1 MGLIQKRSFGRG
13 AVIFMAFMVALIF
26 TSNAAALDI
35 PLSITDYAGIDRT
48 GEPVS
53 SGIPLPQDENIT
65 SVDSLQVIQVTDGDN
80 NPIPAQFRILSRWH
94 GTVDETTKPIKWVLA
109 DFQAYVPAEG
119 TATYHLTDQGTGN
132 IADTNL
138 EIQEDN
144 DHITISTGKAIFKIR
159 KTGFNLFDQ
168 VLIDSDGDGTVD
180 DEVVSSSLQNGIFLT
195 YDNDIYSS
203 ASDPTPGISIEES
216 GPLRAVVKVRG
227 THALSSG
234 GTKLHYTVRL
244 HFYKDKQ
251 FVRVLYTLENHKVYR
266 TTYQGDTGYRY
277 DLFDNLFLRLEGNFS
292 APVITSIANYDDING
307 PDNLNSSEPQLS
319 IYSDSSDTG
328 TDAYRLIQ
336 NWHETNPY
344 PYDQSKNFYYQIF
357 KNNNNSGLGKVRT
370 IGYFDRSDSNW
381 GMTVGIRDFWQNF
394 PMAISSD
401 GSLINVELWP
411 DEGFGPWR
419 SNTLSL
425 LEGGRHKTHE
435 ILFYFHKGNAESA
448 DSEKLVRALQKPL
461 LALATPSWYAET
473 KAISPVMVEK
483 RNWDDPDILDPD
495 LAEGFNRYERL
506 QEVKWN
512 REVADDYG
520 SYGKQSLL
528 TFRERG
534 GKNGYEQM
542 YGWFNFG
549 DIHWDA
555 GFSSL
560 HYDWPWSM
568 LFHFLRTGERGAFD
582 IGADCARHRK
592 DIDQCHTLT
601 DPRGGLQFYE
611 KGEYH
616 GNGYAQESSHT
627 WVQGL
632 LLYWA
637 LTGDQHAYESALEV
651 GEGLHNYW
659 AKPWY
664 NFQWLGYWGIRMA
677 GWSVGNW
684 AALYRYTGNKAYM
697 DDAKLIAHS
706 VVDQEQID
714 GGNGYVLEPPYGEQ
728 TPVAQTTGH
737 TGASMWEYYLE
748 TVGMGPSDTDVK
760 VKDYLLRMTDWL
772 ISEPHSLDGG
782 GPLKYGYS
790 TPEGYYPWH
799 LMYYWAPPGDVDNS
813 GWSRLHTGSGVYRL
827 VFAIDTLSY
836 AYMETGNEDYYNW
849 AKNLFLDFTYYGPN
863 GGWNQPVD
871 TTDPNSKSII
881 NFYLS
886 RYAGSLSK
894 NHGCMGRFGYV
905 YPYIEVHA
913 AMNVSDTD
921 GDGIEDDIDNCR
933 LISNPDQIDTD
944 GDSVGNACDNC
955 PDTANPDQVNK
966 DGDGV
971 GDVCDNCP
979 DDANKTGPGACG
991 CGVADTDSDGDGTAD
1006 CIDGC
1011 PHNPEK
1017 TEPGICGCGVAD
1029 TDSDNDGV
1037 ADCNDNCPDMP
1048 NPDQA
1053 DSDGDGIGDVCDG
1066 VVEAAPGDLNSDGNV
1081 DYDDYLIFRTTY
1093 GSCNGAA
1100 NFLPAA
1106 DLDGDGCVTIND
1118 YRILRTL
1125 M

>member
-1 MGLIQKRSFGRG
+1 MMGVIQKRSFSRG

-35 PLSITDYAGIDRT
+35 PLSITDYAGIDRI

-53 SGIPLPQDENIT
+53 SGIPLPQDVNII
-65 SVDSLQVIQVTDGDN
+65 SVDSLQVTDSDN

-94 GTVDETTKPIKWVLA
+94 GKVDETTKPIKWVLA
-109 DFQAYVPAEG
+109 DFQADVPAEG

-132 IADTNL
+132 IAETNL
-138 EIQEDN
+138 EIQDDDDN
-144 DHITISTGKAIFKIR
+144 ITVSTGKAIFKIR
-159 KTGFNLFDQ
+159 KTGFNLLDQ
-168 VLIDSDGDGTVD
+168 VLIDSDDDGTVD
-180 DEVVSSSLQNGIFLT
+180 DEVVSSSLQNGIFIDHNGALF
-195 YDNDIYSS
+195 SS
-203 ASDPTPGISIEES
+203 ALDLNPDISIEES
-216 GPLRAVVKVRG
+216 GPLRVVLKVKG

-234 GTKLHYTVRL
+234 GTKLHYTIRL
-244 HFYKDKQ
+244 HFYNNKQ
-251 FVRVLYTLENHKVYR
+251 FVRVLYTLENHKKYR
-266 TTYQGDTGYRY
+266 TTYRTDSYQY

-292 APVITSIANYDDING
+292 PPVTTTIANYDDING
-307 PDNLNSSEPQLS
+307 SKNLNPITPTLS
-319 IYSDSSDTG
+319 IYSDISDSDT
-328 TDAYRLIQ
+328 DVYRLIQ
-336 NWHETNPY
+336 NWHETDPS
-344 PYDQSKNFYYQIF
+344 PYDQSKNFYYQIS

-370 IGYFDRSDSNW
+370 IGYFDRSDSNC

-394 PMAISSD
+394 PMAISSA
-401 GSLINVELWP
+401 GSTINVELWP
-411 DEGFGPWR
+411 VEGSGPWR
-419 SNTLSL
+419 SNVSSV

-448 DSEKLVRALQKPL
+448 NSEKLVRAGQKPL

-483 RNWDDPDILDPD
+483 RDWNDPNVLDPG
-495 LAEGFNRYERL
+495 LSEGFNRYERL

-512 REVADDYG
+512 REVADAYG
-520 SYGKQSLL
+520 SHGKESLL
-528 TFRERG
+528 TFRERSG
-534 GKNGYEQM
+534 GM

-549 DIHWDA
+549 DIHWAD
-555 GFSSL
+555 GYCSL

-651 GEGLHNYW
+651 GEGLHKYW
-659 AKPWY
+659 AKWY
-664 NFQWLGYWGIRMA
+664 GFAWPGYWGIRLA

-684 AALYRYTGNKAYM
+684 AALYRYTGDRAYM
-697 DDAKLIAHS
+697 DDAKLLAQSI
-706 VVDQEQID
+706 VVQEQID
-714 GGNGYVLEPPYGEQ
+714 GGNGYVLEPDQ

-748 TVGMGPSDTDVK
+748 TVGMDQPNTD

-772 ISEPHSLDGG
+772 IGEG
-782 GPLKYGYS
+782 GPLKYGYNS
-790 TPEGYYPWH
+790 TEDGYYPWH
-799 LMYYWAPPGDVDNS
+799 LIYQWAPGGV
-813 GWSRLHTGSGVYRL
+813 GSTVNGVYRL

-836 AYMETGNEDYYNW
+836 AYIETGNEDYYNW

-871 TTDPNSKSII
+871 TADPNSKSII

-886 RYAGSLSK
+886 AYPGSLSK

-905 YPYIEVHA
+905 FPYIEAHA
-913 AMNVSDTD
+913 GNNVSDDTD
-921 GDGIEDDIDNCR
+921 GDGIEDDIDNCP
-933 LISNPDQIDTD
+933 LISNQDQTDT
-944 GDSVGNACDNC
+944 
-955 PDTANPDQVNK
+955 

-971 GDVCDNCP
+971 GDVCDNCS
-979 DDANKTGPGACG
+979 DDPNKTDPGACG
-991 CGVADTDSDGDGTAD
+991 CGVADTDSDNDGMAD

-1011 PHNPEK
+1011 PHDLEK

-1029 TDSDNDGV
+1029 TDSDGDGM
-1037 ADCNDNCPDMP
+1037 ADCNDNCPGVS
-1048 NPDQA
+1048 NSDQA

-1066 VVEAAPGDLNSDGNV
+1066 VGAAPGDLNSDGNV

>member
-1 MGLIQKRSFGRG
+1 MRRLDKIQRKKSPEKQRRGYSMMGVIQKRSFSRG

-35 PLSITDYAGIDRT
+35 PLSITDYAGIGRI

-53 SGIPLPQDENIT
+53 SGIPLPQDVNII
-65 SVDSLQVIQVTDGDN
+65 SVDSLQVRDVDN

-94 GTVDETTKPIKWVLA
+94 GTVDENDKPIKWVLVE
-109 DFQAYVPAEG
+109 FQADVPAEG

-132 IADTNL
+132 IAETNL
-138 EIQEDN
+138 EIQDVDDN
-144 DHITISTGKAIFKIR
+144 ITVSTGKAIFKIR
-159 KTGFNLFDQ
+159 KTGFNLLDQ
-168 VLIDSDGDGTVD
+168 VLIDSDDDGSVD

-195 YDNDIYSS
+195 YNNNIYSS
-203 ASDPTPGISIEES
+203 ASDPNPDISIEES
-216 GPLRAVVKVRG
+216 GPLRVVLKVKG
-227 THALSSG
+227 THALLSG

-244 HFYKDKQ
+244 HFYNNKE
-251 FVRVLYTLENHKVYR
+251 FVRVLYTLENHGIYGS
-266 TTYQGDTGYRY
+266 GDKA
-277 DLFDNLFLRLEGNFS
+277 FDNMVLRLDGNFS

-307 PDNLNSSEPQLS
+307 PDNLNPATPALS
-319 IYSDSSDTG
+319 IYSDISETG
-328 TDAYRLIQ
+328 TDTYRLIQ
-336 NWHETNPY
+336 NWHETNPS
-344 PYDQSKNFYYQIF
+344 PYDQSKNFYYQIL
-357 KNNNNSGLGKVRT
+357 KSNNDLGIGKVRT

-411 DEGFGPWR
+411 DEGFGPR
-419 SNTLSL
+419 SSTEYVF
-425 LEGGRHKTHE
+425 EGGRHRTHE
-435 ILFYFHKGNAESA
+435 ILFYFHKGSA
-448 DSEKLVRALQKPL
+448 QSANSEKIVRALQKPL
-461 LALATPSWYAET
+461 LALAPTNWYAKS

-483 RNWDDPDILDPD
+483 RNWNDPDVLDPN
-495 LAEGFNRYERL
+495 LFEAFNRYERL

-512 REVADDYG
+512 RDVADDYG
-520 SYGKQSLL
+520 SHGKQSLL
-528 TFRERG
+528 TFREQG
-534 GKNGYEQM
+534 GTYGHKQM

-555 GFSSL
+555 GYSSG

-582 IGADCARHRK
+582 IGVDCARHRK
-592 DIDQCHTLT
+592 DIDQYHTLT
-601 DPRGGLQFYE
+601 APRGGLQFYE

-616 GNGYAQESSHT
+616 GNGYKMESSHV

-651 GEGLHNYW
+651 GKGLHNYW

-664 NFQWLGYWGIRMA
+664 DFAWPGSYGIRMA
-677 GWSVGNW
+677 GWAVGNW
-684 AALYRYTGNKAYM
+684 AALYRYTGDRAYM
-697 DDAKLIAHS
+697 DDAQLLAHS
-706 VVDQEQID
+706 IVNQEQID
-714 GGNGYVLEPPYGEQ
+714 GGNGYVLEPPYGDQ

-737 TGASMWEYYLE
+737 TGASMWEYYFE
-748 TVGMGPSDTDVK
+748 TTGMGQPDTL

-772 ISEPHSLDGG
+772 ISEPHSLDEG
-782 GPLKYGYS
+782 GPLKYGYG
-790 TPEGYYPWH
+790 PPDAYYPWH
-799 LMYYWAPPGDVDNS
+799 LMYYWAPPGTVGS
-813 GWSRLHTGSGVYRL
+813 HPRLHTRNGVYRL

-836 AYMETGNEDYYNW
+836 AYMETGDYYNW

-886 RYAGSLSK
+886 KYPGSLSK

-905 YPYIEVHA
+905 FPYIEA
-913 AMNVSDTD
+913 YAGNNVSVDTDSDGIEDNVDNCPLISNQDQIDAD
-921 GDGIEDDIDNCR
+921 GDGI
-933 LISNPDQIDTD
+933 
-944 GDSVGNACDNC
+944 
-955 PDTANPDQVNK
+955 
-966 DGDGV
+966 

-979 DDANKTGPGACG
+979 DDPNKTDPGACG
-991 CGVADTDSDGDGTAD
+991 CGVADIDSDNDGVAD

-1011 PHNPEK
+1011 PHDPEK

-1037 ADCNDNCPDMP
+1037 ADCNDNCPGVS
-1048 NPDQA
+1048 NTDQA
-1053 DSDGDGIGDVCDG
+1053 DSDGDGIGDVCKEETDE
-1066 VVEAAPGDLNSDGNV
+1066 VPGDLNGDGTHDMDDFFVFIGLFGSNV
-1081 DYDDYLIFRTTY
+1081 DPAGTPPDY
-1093 GSCNGAA
+1093 
-1100 NFLPAA
+1100 
-1106 DLDGDGCVTIND
+1106 DGDGIVGLAD
-1118 YRILRTL
+1118 YSIFCSFF
-1125 M
+1125 

>member
-1 MGLIQKRSFGRG
+1 MMGVIQKRSFSRG

-35 PLSITDYAGIDRT
+35 PLSITDYAGTDRT

-53 SGIPLPQDENIT
+53 SGIPLPQDANIS
-65 SVDSLQVIQVTDGDN
+65 SVDSLQVTDGDN

-94 GTVDETTKPIKWVLA
+94 GTLDETARPIKWVLV
-109 DFQAYVPAEG
+109 DFQADVPAEG

-132 IADTNL
+132 IAETNL
-138 EIQEDN
+138 EIQDDDDN
-144 DHITISTGKAIFKIR
+144 ITVSTGKAIFKIR
-159 KTGFNLFDQ
+159 KTGFNLLDQ
-168 VLIDSDGDGTVD
+168 VLIDKDNDGSVD
-180 DEVVSSSLQNGIFLT
+180 DVVVSTSPQNGIFLT
-195 YDNDIYSS
+195 YGNDIYSS
-203 ASDPTPGISIEES
+203 ASDPTPDISIEES

-266 TTYQGDTGYRY
+266 TTYQGDAGYQF

-292 APVITSIANYDDING
+292 PPVTTTIANYDDINC
-307 PDNLNSSEPQLS
+307 PNNIDPCEPTLS
-319 IYSDSSDTG
+319 LYSDSSDTG

-336 NWHETNPY
+336 NWHETNPS

-357 KNNNNSGLGKVRT
+357 KNNNDSGLGKVRT

-401 GSLINVELWP
+401 GSTINVELWP

-419 SNTLSL
+419 SNTLSV

-461 LALATPSWYAET
+461 LALAPPSWYAET

-483 RNWDDPDILDPD
+483 RDWSDPNVLDPG
-495 LAEGFNRYERL
+495 LADGFKRYERL

-520 SYGKQSLL
+520 SGKHSLL

-534 GKNGYEQM
+534 GKNGYDQM

-616 GNGYAQESSHT
+616 GNGEKMESSHT

-651 GEGLHNYW
+651 GQGLHNYW
-659 AKPWY
+659 DKWY
-664 NFQWLGYWGIRMA
+664 DFKWPGVWGIRMA

-684 AALYRYTGNKAYM
+684 AALYRYTGNPTYM

-706 VVDQEQID
+706 VVDQEKID
-714 GGNGYVLEPPYGEQ
+714 GGNGYVLEPPYGDQ

-748 TVGMGPSDTDVK
+748 TVGMDDPDTD

-772 ISEPHSLDGG
+772 ISEPHSLDAG
-782 GPLKYGYS
+782 GPLKYGS
-790 TPEGYYPWH
+790 GLPEAYYPWH

-813 GWSRLHTGSGVYRL
+813 GWSRLHTGNGVYRL

-836 AYMETGNEDYYNW
+836 AYMETGNEEYYDW
-849 AKNLFLDFTYYGPN
+849 AKNLFLDFIYYGPN
-863 GGWNQPVD
+863 GPSNQPVD
-871 TTDPNSKSII
+871 TTDPNSKSTI
-881 NFYLS
+881 NFLLN
-886 RYAGSLSK
+886 RYSGSLSK

-905 YPYIEVHA
+905 YPYIEARA

-921 GDGIEDDIDNCR
+921 DDGIEDDIDNCP
-933 LISNPDQIDTD
+933 LISNQDQTDTD
-944 GDSVGNACDNC
+944 GDGIGDACDNC
-955 PDTANPDQVNK
+955 PDMANADQGDK

-971 GDVCDNCP
+971 GDMCDNCP
-979 DDANKTGPGACG
+979 DVAN
-991 CGVADTDSDGDGTAD
+991 ADQVDS
-1006 CIDGC
+1006 
-1011 PHNPEK
+1011 N
-1017 TEPGICGCGVAD
+1017 
-1029 TDSDNDGV
+1029 N
-1037 ADCNDNCPDMP
+1037 N
-1048 NPDQA
+1048 
-1053 DSDGDGIGDVCDG
+1053 GIGDVCEAIEAISGDINGDG
-1066 VVEAAPGDLNSDGNV
+1066 TLDMDDFFVFIGLFGSNV
-1081 DYDDYLIFRTTY
+1081 DPAGTPPDY
-1093 GSCNGAA
+1093 
-1100 NFLPAA
+1100 
-1106 DLDGDGCVTIND
+1106 DGDGIVGLAD
-1118 YRILRTL
+1118 YSIFCSFF
-1125 M
+1125 

>member
-1 MGLIQKRSFGRG
+1 MMGVIQKRSFRRG

-53 SGIPLPQDENIT
+53 SGIPLPQDVNII
-65 SVDSLQVIQVTDGDN
+65 SVDSLQVTDGDN

-94 GTVDETTKPIKWVLA
+94 GTVDETTKPIKWVLV
-109 DFQAYVPAEG
+109 DFQADVPAEG
-119 TATYHLTDQGTGN
+119 TATYNLTDQGTGN
-132 IADTNL
+132 IAETNL

-159 KTGFNLFDQ
+159 KTGFNLFDE
-168 VLIDSDGDGTVD
+168 VVIDKDNDGSVD
-180 DEVVSSSLQNGIFLT
+180 DVVVSTSPQNGIFLT
-195 YDNDIYSS
+195 YSNDIYSS
-203 ASDPTPGISIEES
+203 ASDPNPDISIEES
-216 GPLRAVVKVRG
+216 GPLRVVLKVKG

-244 HFYKDKQ
+244 HFYNNKE

-292 APVITSIANYDDING
+292 PPVTTTIANYDDINC
-307 PDNLNSSEPQLS
+307 PNNIDACEPTLS
-319 IYSDSSDTG
+319 LYSDSSDTG

-336 NWHETNPY
+336 NWHETNPS

-370 IGYFDRSDSNW
+370 IGYFDRSDSSW

-419 SNTLSL
+419 SNTLSV

-435 ILFYFHKGNAESA
+435 ILFYFHKGSA
-448 DSEKLVRALQKPL
+448 QSANSEKLVRAVQKPL
-461 LALATPSWYAET
+461 LALASPSWYAET

-534 GKNGYEQM
+534 GKNGYGQM

-555 GFSSL
+555 GYSSG

-601 DPRGGLQFYE
+601 DRRGGLQFYE

-659 AKPWY
+659 AKWY
-664 NFQWLGYWGIRMA
+664 GFAWPGYWGIRMA

-684 AALYRYTGNKAYM
+684 AALYRYTGNEAYM

-737 TGASMWEYYLE
+737 TGASLWEYYFE
-748 TVGMGPSDTDVK
+748 TIGMGQPDIL

-772 ISEPHSLDGG
+772 ISEPHSLDEG
-782 GPLKYGYS
+782 GPLKYGYG
-790 TPEGYYPWH
+790 PPDAYYPWH
-799 LMYYWAPPGDVDNS
+799 LIYYWAPGGVGS
-813 GWSRLHTGSGVYRL
+813 TGNGVYRL

-849 AKNLFLDFTYYGPN
+849 AKELFLDFIYYAPN

-871 TTDPNSKSII
+871 TTNPNSKSII

-886 RYAGSLSK
+886 RYPGSLSK

-913 AMNVSDTD
+913 PPSLECTYDKCISELSTSNIIAVAEDPEGGTLTYAWEALNGGTIIGSGANVHFDPPDTGPHPCPYEIRLTVTSSVSGLSSSHYLDIFVHLAGDFDQD
-921 GDGIEDDIDNCR
+921 GDVDGSDLALFAADYGRTDCETEPTCEGNF
-933 LISNPDQIDTD
+933 D
-944 GDSVGNACDNC
+944 GDDDVDGSDLSVFA
-955 PDTANPDQVNK
+955 TRF
-966 DGDGV
+966 
-971 GDVCDNCP
+971 
-979 DDANKTGPGACG
+979 
-991 CGVADTDSDGDGTAD
+991 GTTN
-1006 CIDGC
+1006 GC
-1011 PHNPEK
+1011 P
-1017 TEPGICGCGVAD
+1017 
-1029 TDSDNDGV
+1029 
-1037 ADCNDNCPDMP
+1037 CP
-1048 NPDQA
+1048 
-1053 DSDGDGIGDVCDG
+1053 
-1066 VVEAAPGDLNSDGNV
+1066 
-1081 DYDDYLIFRTTY
+1081 
-1093 GSCNGAA
+1093 
-1100 NFLPAA
+1100 
-1106 DLDGDGCVTIND
+1106 
-1118 YRILRTL
+1118 
-1125 M
+1125 